1 MQITAHT
8 VREQL
13 VLAPDT
19 DRLDTAS
26 AQAFLR
32 ASTDT
37 LGDARH
43 VVLDLCGVQFIDST
57 GLGALVALRRALGD
71 DGRLRL
77 VSANPRVRLLLEMT
91 RLSAVLPLF
100 ATTQEALAA

>member
-57 GLGALVALRRALGD
+57 GLGALVAVRRALGD
-71 DGRLRL
+71 GGRLRL
-77 VSANPRVRLLLEMT
+77 VSANPRLLMLLEMT
-91 RLSAVLPLF
+91 RLAAVLPTF
-100 ATTQEALAA
+100 PSVREASAP